1 MRYQCEFQVIL
12 HLDGDPMPITVW
24 SDSLEDE
31 IETALIMAS
40 RRFNW
45 NLTRAE
51 VWFDPRVEGYGWRL
65 VCSSNE
71 RGKAKKGE
79 LKRFLSLK
87 TAKKVKAEAKRFDRW
102 RAGI

>member
-12 HLDGDPMPITVW
+12 YLSGDPMPITVW

-51 VWFDPRVEGYGWRL
+51 VWFD
-65 VCSSNE
+65 
-71 RGKAKKGE
+71 
-79 LKRFLSLK
+79 
-87 TAKKVKAEAKRFDRW
+87 RW
-102 RAGI
+102 GAGI